1 MRSQQVVSKVEQP
14 SLSMKKVKLNEKE
27 PLKNIRASVKK
38 DKQEESEVIDS
49 PNTSIEIVG
58 ERLKQLRQR
67 VMSTDLEQ
75 PSSSVKKT
83 SVSGKKDKREKS
95 EVIDS
100 PNTSIEIVGDR
111 LKHLRQQV
119 MSTVAEQP
127 STSKG
132 ISKKITSAVKK
143 TSKSVR
149 NIFKS
154 TNEEKND
161 SFKVKQE
168 ILENKDIELKD
179 EPTLLAQR
187 FNQLRDGKVIDTDK
201 SNQSSKK
208 TKSTNKNLKKL
219 REKISIKP
227 MEESEELKPKTSESS
242 TFKSTVYQELE
253 EKNENIHQNSKTDE
267 TKKKQSKLSKKR
279 QKVLN
284 YEYK

>member
-14 SLSMKKVKLNEKE
+14 SSSMKKVKLNEKE

-58 ERLKQLRQR
+58 
-67 VMSTDLEQ
+67 
-75 PSSSVKKT
+75 
-83 SVSGKKDKREKS
+83 
-95 EVIDS
+95 
-100 PNTSIEIVGDR
+100 DR

-132 ISKKITSAVKK
+132 IAKKITSAVKK

-208 TKSTNKNLKKL
+208 TKSTNKN
-219 REKISIKP
+219 
-227 MEESEELKPKTSESS
+227 
-242 TFKSTVYQELE
+242 
-253 EKNENIHQNSKTDE
+253 
-267 TKKKQSKLSKKR
+267 
-279 QKVLN
+279 
-284 YEYK
+284 